1 MSSTERSQVR
11 AVSRALDLLRLMNRR
26 GQWELHAL
34 HRATRL
40 PKPTV
45 YRLLRTLRLAGYVQS
60 EPGSGMYRLTARVAE
75 LSAGYTE
82 RSLLIDV
89 GAPIALAVTRRI
101 RWPLALGTLEENAI
115 VVRYSTMPA
124 SPLAVQSTTLGHRLG
139 LLESAMGLAYLAF
152 CPLAERGI
160 LLELLRAAA
169 PRHAVLDEGWI
180 EAQLGLTR
188 RRGYGLRLPRKGGNS
203 ATIAVP
209 VLGRDEVLGV
219 LSMTTFGRSMTRTT
233 IARHVPVLHDT
244 ARDIGRGVL
253 ESLRGSK
260 GGRGLPAPTPC
271 SP

>member
-1 MSSTERSQVR
+1 MPSRDPPPVR
-11 AVSRALDLLRLMNRR
+11 AVSRAFELLRLMNQRA
-26 GQWELHAL
+26 QWDLHAL
-34 HRATRL
+34 HRAADL

-60 EPGSGMYRLTARVAE
+60 EPGSGLYRLTARVAE

-82 RSLLIDV
+82 RSLLLDV

-139 LLESAMGLAYLAF
+139 LLESAMGFAYLAF
-152 CPLAERGI
+152 CPAAERGI
-160 LLELLRAAA
+160 LLDLLRAAA
-169 PRHAVLDEGWI
+169 PRYTALDESWI
-180 EAQLGLTR
+180 QTQLVQTR
-188 RRGYGLRLPRKGGNS
+188 RRGYGLRLPHKGGNS

-209 VLGRDEVLGV
+209 VLGEGEVLGV
-219 LSMTTFGRSMTRTT
+219 LSMTTFGRSMTLTT

-253 ESLRGSK
+253 EKLRGV
-260 GGRGLPAPTPC
+260 
-271 SP
+271 